1 MISDLKTDVEKLTE
15 PLINSEGFDLVD
27 IKLSRYKSN
36 FRLQIFI
43 DSNNGVPLDKCV
55 ELSKIIGA
63 ALDVED
69 LLDSEYILEVSS
81 SGLDRPLLTQRD
93 FERKIGK
100 DLKVE
105 YSEDG
110 KRKRIRGSLA
120 KVDAAAIF
128 INNDGGEF
136 KIALSDI
143 QQGKVVI

>member
-1 MISDLKTDVEKLTE
+1 LISDLKTDIEKLAE
-15 PLINSEGFDLVD
+15 PLISSEGFDLVE
-27 IKLSRYKSN
+27 IKVSRYKSN

-43 DSNNGVPLDKCV
+43 DSINGVPLDKCV

-69 LLDSEYILEVSS
+69 ILDSEYILEVSS
-81 SGLDRPLLTQRD
+81 SGLDRPLLSHRD

-100 DLKVE
+100 DVKVE
-105 YSEDG
+105 YTEDG

-120 KVDAAAIF
+120 KVDTAAIL
-128 INNDGGEF
+128 INCDGSEF